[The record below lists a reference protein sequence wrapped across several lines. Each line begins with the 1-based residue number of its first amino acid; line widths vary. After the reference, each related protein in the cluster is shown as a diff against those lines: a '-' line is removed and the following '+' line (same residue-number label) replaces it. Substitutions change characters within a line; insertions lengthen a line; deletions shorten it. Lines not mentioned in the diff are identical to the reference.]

1 MKSSFTNKTKEP
13 TETELKL
20 VLGTTY
26 TYWKKLR
33 DFTIQSFPEGR
44 AAWHYSGDN
53 YGWSFRI
60 SDKKRVLV
68 YLLPRDAFFK
78 VALVFG
84 KKASDEILSSK
95 ISDAIKNELKAAKV
109 YAEGR
114 GIRLDITNKSML
126 TDITRLIQIKI
137 AN

>member
-13 TETELKL
+13 TEAELKL
-20 VLGTTY
+20 TLGATH
-26 TYWKKLR
+26 TYWKHLH
-33 DFTIQSFPEGR
+33 DFTIQSFPKAQ
-44 AAWHYSGDN
+44 AAWHYSGDT

-68 YLLPRDAFFK
+68 YLLPREAFFK
-78 VALVFG
+78 VAMVFG
-84 KKASDEILSSK
+84 QKASDEILQSK
-95 ISDAIKNELKAAKV
+95 ISEVIKNELRLAKA

-114 GIRLDITNKSML
+114 GIRLDIKNKSL
-126 TDITRLIQIKI
+126 VTDITSLIQIKI